1 MSNIIQFKKQI
12 SSDRMAEIF
21 NQIADLVDELDFY
34 DEFNYAVLTFD
45 IGLEEL
51 KKEMLNHKDLTL
63 EEIDLEE
70 YE

>member
-1 MSNIIQFKKQI
+1 
-12 SSDRMAEIF
+12 MAEIF

-34 DEFNYAVLTFD
+34 NEFNYAVLTFD

-51 KKEMLNHKDLTL
+51 KKEMLKHKDLTL